1 MLAFAALACKPVNVE
16 PEIIP
21 SLDVPAKA
29 FTVDAAEATVTL
41 TFTTN
46 QDWTVTP
53 SEDWVSVDPASG
65 AASAEAVN
73 VTVTVAASTV
83 EAERTATVLVKAG
96 ELEETVTITQGAYV
110 VPEDGTEAYPYRIKT
125 LEDLVAVRAKASLE
139 TATYFRLESD
149 IDMTSVEN
157 WVPFNWNDDYKR
169 QIHFDGNGKTLS
181 NFAPKTW
188 NDANIDG
195 EPVAA
200 AYYSIFGVLYGSCK
214 NLTITNATLTDVP
227 ASSGILAGYVGT
239 ETAEGAK
246 MPGLVSNVTVKGTIT
261 AKGDKVGGLTG
272 AAYNATIEKCNVDVV
287 ITTESTDCAGLIGK
301 AVGDLVVTDCN
312 VKANITSSAATK
324 NRVGGLIGWNS
335 TVTTTITNCHVLEG
349 SVLTDASNRASAS
362 NGNYGGLIGFG
373 DTAGTVLTISKSS
386 ATTVIE
392 GGLGTYNAG
401 FIGGLG
407 YASTAVITDSWAKG
421 SVVGDNYT
429 GGFCGAV
436 QNKSTIERCWADV
449 VVTTTGQRSG
459 SFVGT
464 NTDVIVIKNCYS
476 LGNST
481 GDGQQIGGLIG
492 YDKVGATIECCYT
505 AGDVTS
511 NKSGS
516 AGLVGTMDGAASSVV
531 KCIAWNKNIVC
542 NRTSNTAWA
551 PGAIVGAVNKLNGKY
566 ADCYRRAD
574 MVLTDL
580 AEAMKLFDQ
589 ENVDGAAPAAPD
601 YSEAATQRAYHGKA
615 AAADATCSSV
625 AKSLGWD
632 EAIWDLSGDLPKL
645 K

>member
-1 MLAFAALACKPVNVE
+1 MLAFAALACNPVDDQPEVIPALNV
-16 PEIIP
+16 PT
-21 SLDVPAKA
+21 KA

-46 QDWTVTP
+46 QDWTVTS

-110 VPEDGTEAYPYRIKT
+110 IPEDGTEAYPYLIKT

-139 TATYFRLESD
+139 TPTYFRLEND
-149 IDMTSVEN
+149 LDMTSVEN

-169 QIHFDGNGKTLS
+169 QIHFDGNGKTIS

-200 AYYSIFGVLYGSCK
+200 GYYSLFGVLYGSCK
-214 NLTITNATLTDVP
+214 NLTLTNVTLTDVP
-227 ASSGILAGYVGT
+227 SSSGIIAGYVGT
-239 ETAEGAK
+239 QTAEGEK

-261 AKGDKVGGLTG
+261 AKGDKVGGLAG

-287 ITTESTDCAGLIGK
+287 ITTESTDCGGLIGK
-301 AVGDLVVTDCN
+301 SVGDLVVTDCN

-362 NGNYGGLIGFG
+362 NGNFGGLIGFG
-373 DTAGTVLTISKSS
+373 DTTGTEKTITKSS
-386 ATTVIE
+386 ATCVIE
-392 GGLGTYNAG
+392 GSTFGSYNGG
-401 FIGGLG
+401 FVGGFG
-407 YASTAVITDSWAKG
+407 YASNVTITDSWSAGVAVG
-421 SVVGDNYT
+421 SHYT
-429 GGFCGAV
+429 GGFVGAV
-436 QNKSTIERCWADV
+436 QNTLTMKRCWSSV
-449 VVTTTGQRSG
+449 NV
-459 SFVGT
+459 
-464 NTDVIVIKNCYS
+464 
-476 LGNST
+476 ST
-481 GDGQQIGGLIG
+481 ANGKHVGGLIG
-492 YDKVGATIECCYT
+492 TNTSNPLVLEDCYT
-505 AGDVTS
+505 TGDVDGYDQLVGGIIGRSAKQLTMK
-511 NKSGS
+511 NCFATGRVQGDVSGV
-516 AGLVGTMDGAASSVV
+516 AGLAGKLEGASTVEN
-531 KCIAWNKNIVC
+531 CIAWNTEVVCGRQKNDV
-542 NRTSNTAWA
+542 WA
-551 PGAIVGAVNKLNGKY
+551 PGAVTGVVTTASTLKN
-566 ADCYRRAD
+566 CYRKNGF
-574 MVLTDL
+574 VLTDQFMVCVDHENVENAL
-580 AEAMKLFDQ
+580 APSPSYSAEAH
-589 ENVDGAAPAAPD
+589 
-601 YSEAATQRAYHGKA
+601 QRAYHGKEA
-615 AAADATCSSV
+615 AAGATISSV
-625 AKSLGWD
+625 AKQLGWD
-632 EAIWDLSGDLPKL
+632 ETIWDLSGDLPKL